1 MTVFVAGEV
10 KTQWETVAYRAA
22 TGARLWA
29 TKAYQPGRYSY
40 PVAITVSP
48 DGARVYVTGRVISAS
63 AMATVAYDAD
73 TGRQLWA
80 SRSNATAAAAS
91 ALAVS
96 PDGATVYVTG
106 SGRVSGR
113 QDQFAVT
120 AYAAATGQQR
130 WLHYY
135 TKVKPG
141 YARSVAISPDGKTV
155 YATGSVGSYA
165 LTVGY
170 HASGTVKWATRYTNP
185 YGGGAAGNQIVTGP
199 GGSAVYVAGAAT
211 NKSGHGDIATFAY
224 RAATGKRMWLDRYN
238 ARIGGGVPGSAVTPD
253 GRTVIVVGQ
262 RNGGHAGGYALASYN
277 ASTGGTRWMTI
288 AVRSYGLVIDPHG
301 NTLYVGGPPTA
312 AYSVADGTL
321 LWTATHGSGIIGLSR
336 DGTRLFG
343 WGSGGTIVAY
353 QT

>member
-10 KTQWETVAYRAA
+10 KTHWETVAYRAA

-63 AMATVAYDAD
+63 AMGTFAYDAD

-80 SRSNATAAAAS
+80 SRSNKTAAAAS

-135 TKVKPG
+135 TKVKP
-141 YARSVAISPDGKTV
+141 
-155 YATGSVGSYA
+155 
-165 LTVGY
+165 
-170 HASGTVKWATRYTNP
+170 TN
-185 YGGGAAGNQIVTGP
+185 
-199 GGSAVYVAGAAT
+199 
-211 NKSGHGDIATFAY
+211 
-224 RAATGKRMWLDRYN
+224 
-238 ARIGGGVPGSAVTPD
+238 
-253 GRTVIVVGQ
+253 
-262 RNGGHAGGYALASYN
+262 
-277 ASTGGTRWMTI
+277 
-288 AVRSYGLVIDPHG
+288 
-301 NTLYVGGPPTA
+301 
-312 AYSVADGTL
+312 
-321 LWTATHGSGIIGLSR
+321 
-336 DGTRLFG
+336 
-343 WGSGGTIVAY
+343 
-353 QT
+353 